1 MRLLYGFLLFT
12 MVFHLLVEKSISQ
25 TAPDILGEIEIFDK
39 FGTLTIEDIQS
50 EPDHDFPY
58 EFILK
63 ESSVRMVEDGRS
75 LIATIDYLVRIKVY
89 SDDPIERA
97 EASLVGIP
105 FYFADGIE
113 SIQHIEGITYQPDG
127 RISVLQQNQLRS
139 VDLNS
144 RYRMIEFEL
153 PDVEQGSVL
162 EYKYRLERRYIEEL
176 PDFYFSERVPTRKAT
191 LNFQN
196 SNVIRY
202 NVIEENSDFEIQYT
216 EQRVDTSSVPLIF
229 TYRRPES
236 ILLQRWTADN
246 IPAIDADTYVSSVDD
261 VRGQLKFQISEFGIP
276 RQPLENSWEFV
287 TAQILR
293 NNNPY
298 EFLNIFPSLEELGR
312 QISEN
317 TSGLTEAQDSVY
329 AYVNSRVQF
338 NGQSAIFAERGLNHV
353 LNGEPANQAE
363 INLTLLALLRG
374 AGIDAYPMYISGRE
388 FGRINRDFPSLFQF
402 NRVLITS
409 EIDGNT
415 QVMDASYSNS
425 LPGLITIDSNNGDG
439 MVVREDHH
447 EWITIIPNLSRFM
460 MDIEL
465 NATLNDRGSLSG
477 TISATTYGYPSRTI
491 REGLESGRSND
502 RIISE
507 TFFDVYTD
515 VVLSNSFVEVD
526 SVNPDKIQIK
536 SDFSINNYSDTFS
549 DGIEFR
555 PMVVGYLYNNPFESE
570 ERRIPITLDGPES
583 IKIQYNIELPR
594 GYSFDATGDTRSTTL
609 PNASLYEEYFIDG
622 NQIEYSFD
630 IEITKKDF
638 PAADYVELRKIYN
651 RWVQLSNEIWLIDN

>member
-1 MRLLYGFLLFT
+1 MRLLHGLSLFLL
-12 MVFHLLVEKSISQ
+12 VFHLHIEKANSQ
-25 TAPDILGEIEIFDK
+25 NEPDIRSEMEIFDQ
-39 FGTLTIEDIQS
+39 FGTLSFEDLQIEA
-50 EPDHDFPY
+50 DHDFPY

-63 ESSVRMVEDGRS
+63 ESSIQMVEEGRS
-75 LIATIDYLVRIKVY
+75 LIAIIDYLIRIKVY
-89 SDDPIERA
+89 SDDPIHRA

-113 SIQHIEGITYQPDG
+113 KVHLIEGITYQPDG
-127 RISVLQQNQLRS
+127 RVSILQQNQLRF

-196 SNVIRY
+196 SNLIRY
-202 NVIEENSDFEIQYT
+202 NVIAANADFDIQYA

-236 ILLQRWTADN
+236 ILFQRWSSND
-246 IPAIDADTYVSSVDD
+246 IPAIDTDSYVSSVDD

-298 EFLNIFPSLEELGR
+298 EVINFYPYLMELGS
-312 QISEN
+312 QISKN
-317 TSGLTEAQDSVY
+317 SSGPAEAQDSVF

-338 NGQSAIFAERGLNHV
+338 NGQNAIFPERGLSHV
-353 LNGEPANQAE
+353 LDGEPANQAE

-374 AGIDAYPMYISGRE
+374 SGIDAYPMYISGRE
-388 FGRINRDFPSLFQF
+388 FGRINREFPSLFQF
-402 NRVLITS
+402 NRVLIVS
-409 EIDGNT
+409 EIDGKI
-415 QVMDASYSNS
+415 QFMDASYSNS
-425 LPGLITIDSNNGDG
+425 LPGLITIDSNNGEG

-447 EWITIIPNLSRFM
+447 EWIAVDPDLSRFM
-460 MDIEL
+460 LDVEMH
-465 NATLNDRGSLSG
+465 ATLNERGDLKG
-477 TISATTYGYPSRTI
+477 AISATTYGYPSRTI
-491 REGLESGRSND
+491 REDLQSGRAHN

-507 TFFDVYTD
+507 TFFDIYTD
-515 VVLSNSFVEVD
+515 IVLTDSFVEVD
-526 SVNPDKIQIK
+526 SENPDKILIK
-536 SDFSINNYSDTFS
+536 SNFSISNYSVTFS

-555 PMVVGYLYNNPFESE
+555 PMVLGYLFNNPFESE

-583 IKIQYNIELPR
+583 INIQYNIKLPP
-594 GYSFDATGDTRSTTL
+594 GYSVDVAGDTRITSL
-609 PNASLYEEYFIDG
+609 PNASLSEEYFIDG
-622 NQIEYSFD
+622 DQLEYSFD
-630 IEITKKDF
+630 IEIAKKDF
-638 PAADYVELRKIYN
+638 SAEDHAELRRIYN
-651 RWVQLSNEIWLIDN
+651 RWVELSNETWLIDN

>member
-1 MRLLYGFLLFT
+1 MRLLYGFLLFF
-12 MVFHLLVEKSISQ
+12 MVFQLHVEKANSQ
-25 TAPDILGEIEIFDK
+25 NDPDIPGEIEIFDK
-39 FGTLTIEDIQS
+39 FGTLTHEDLQIEAN
-50 EPDHDFPY
+50 HNFPY
-58 EFILK
+58 EYILK
-63 ESSVRMVEDGRS
+63 ESSIRMIEEGRS

-113 SIQHIEGITYQPDG
+113 SVQHIEGITYQPDG
-127 RISVLQQNQLRS
+127 RVSILEESQLRS

-176 PDFYFSERVPTRKAT
+176 PDFYFSERVPTRKAS

-196 SNVIRY
+196 SNLIRY
-202 NVIEENSDFEIQYT
+202 SIIEENTDFDVQYI

-236 ILLQRWTADN
+236 ILFQRWTADN
-246 IPAIDADTYVSSVDD
+246 IPAIDADSYVSSVDD
-261 VRGQLKFQISEFGIP
+261 VRGKLKFQISEFGIP

-298 EFLNIFPSLEELGR
+298 EFINFYPHLNELGS

-317 TSGLTEAQDSVY
+317 SAGLTETQDSIF
-329 AYVNSRVQF
+329 AYVNSIAQF
-338 NGQSAIFAERGLNHV
+338 NGQNAIFAERGLNLV
-353 LNGEPANQAE
+353 LDGVPSNQAE

-374 AGIDAYPMYISGRE
+374 AGIDAYPMYVSGRE

-402 NRVLITS
+402 NRVLIAS
-409 EIDGNT
+409 EIEGKT
-415 QVMDASYSNS
+415 QFMDASFPNS

-447 EWITIIPNLSRFM
+447 EWIAVDPDLSRFIL
-460 MDIEL
+460 DIEL
-465 NATLNDRGSLSG
+465 NAALNDRGDING
-477 TISATTYGYPSRTI
+477 TISASTYGYPSRTI
-491 REGLESGRSND
+491 REELQSGRAHD
-502 RIISE
+502 RIISD

-515 VVLSNSFVEVD
+515 AVLSNSFVEVD
-526 SVNPDKIQIK
+526 SLNPDMIQIK
-536 SDFSINNYSDTFS
+536 SDFSISNYSVTFS

-555 PMVVGYLYNNPFESE
+555 PMVVGYLFNNPFESE
-570 ERRIPITLDGPES
+570 DRRIPITLDGPES
-583 IKIQYNIELPR
+583 INIQYNIELPR
-594 GYSFDATGDTRSTTL
+594 GYSFDVAGDTRSTNL
-609 PNASLYEEYFIDG
+609 PNASLYEEYFMDG

-630 IEITKKDF
+630 IDMTSKDF
-638 PAADYVELRKIYN
+638 PVEDYVELREIYN